1 MEKHDIPLTSAEM
14 SCLWSTY
21 VADSMSICILKYF
34 LKIIEDKEIKQV
46 VEHALDLSQQH
57 VEMIRD
63 IFTAETIPVPQGF
76 TDADVN
82 LNAKRLFSDS
92 FCLHYVKKMAKAGL
106 MINSSVLPN
115 IYRNDILSFYS
126 KMLTSTIE
134 LNTETIQ
141 LLLEKGLA
149 SRPPQIP
156 KPKQVEFIHKQAF
169 LFDFLG
175 KNRPLTGIE
184 ITNLCNNLETSVL
197 VAALGTAFAQTASSE
212 QVREYMLRG
221 RDIAKKHID
230 VFSSYLKNADL
241 PAPTSHGHEIED
253 TTEAPFSDKLMMF
266 HFSFISDIGIGN
278 YGMSISQSQRSD
290 LVLDYSRLLIEI
302 LKFAGGGAN
311 IMISEGW
318 LEQPPMA
325 VDRKK
330 LAEEK

>member
-1 MEKHDIPLTSAEM
+1 MKQHNIPLTSAEM
-14 SCLWSTY
+14 TCLWSTY

-34 LKIIEDKEIKQV
+34 REIIEDKEIKRV
-46 VEHALDLSQQH
+46 VKHALGLAQQH
-57 VEMIRD
+57 VEFIRD
-63 IFTAETIPVPQGF
+63 VFTEENIPVPQGF

-82 LNAKRLFSDS
+82 LKAKRLFSDS
-92 FCLHYVKKMAKAGL
+92 FCLHYVKKMAKVGL
-106 MINSSVLPN
+106 LINSSVLPN
-115 IYRNDILSFYS
+115 MYRNDILSFYS
-126 KMLTSTIE
+126 NMLTSIVE
-134 LNTETIQ
+134 LNTEAIQ

-156 KPKQVEFIHKQAF
+156 KPKQVEFVHKQAF

-175 KNRPLTGIE
+175 NQRPLTGLG
-184 ITNLCNNLETSVL
+184 ITTLCNNLGASIL

-221 RDIAKKHID
+221 KKIANKHID

-241 PAPTSHGHEIED
+241 PAPASHGHEIED

-266 HFSFISDIGIGN
+266 HFSFMSNVGIAD

-302 LKFAGGGAN
+302 LKFGEDGAN
-311 IMISEGW
+311 IMISNGW
-318 LEQPPMA
+318 LEQPPIA
-325 VDRKK
+325 ANREK
-330 LAEEK
+330 LTEEK